1 MINRNHKNFKNKI
14 TLFTVFF
21 LIIILFLVCSC
32 KRDTN
37 QKPRPDHWATAI
49 EREGLPNFYEVTATL
64 YRGAQPGEKGIKELK
79 KMGIK
84 TVINF
89 RISNLDEKL
98 IKGNDFNYFHL
109 PVFTPLPGKKAFVRF
124 LEIVSDPDN
133 LPAFVHC
140 KHGADRTGT
149 AVAIY
154 RIKVQNW
161 DAEEAIN
168 EMVNGGYN
176 FHSIHRH
183 LKDFVRKF

>member
-1 MINRNHKNFKNKI
+1 M
-14 TLFTVFF
+14 
-21 LIIILFLVCSC
+21 
-32 KRDTN
+32 
-37 QKPRPDHWATAI
+37 
-49 EREGLPNFYEVTATL
+49 
-64 YRGAQPGEKGIKELK
+64 
-79 KMGIK
+79 
-84 TVINF
+84 
-89 RISNLDEKL
+89 
-98 IKGNDFNYFHL
+98 
-109 PVFTPLPGKKAFVRF
+109 RF

-149 AVAIY
+149 AVALY

-176 FHSIHRH
+176 FHRIYRH